1 MQLMTERV
9 VRGDLTVHDGAV
21 ELDARTDAI
30 LAKRRRLLSEGAV
43 L

>member
-1 MQLMTERV
+1 
-9 VRGDLTVHDGAV
+9 VRGELTVHDGAV

-30 LAKRRRLLSEGAV
+30 LAKRRQLLAEGTA